1 MQQEI
6 HRWVGMLWIGFLVLW
21 TAAALVQKRTLR
33 KEPISSRLLQLCL
46 CGVAYM
52 LLASPWLNF
61 GLLAA
66 PFVPGNIFFSL
77 LGLSLTILGFAFAI
91 WARVFLGGNWSSAV
105 TIKAD
110 HELVRNGP
118 YALVRHPIYSGT
130 LLALLGTSIV
140 FHAMRG
146 LLAFGVAFLALRI
159 KSRREEV
166 FMMQEFGAEYVGYMK
181 TVKALIPFVW

>member
-1 MQQEI
+1 MQHDI

-21 TAAALVQKRTLR
+21 TAGALVQKRTLR

-52 LLASPWLNF
+52 LLASPQLNF

-77 LGLSLTILGFAFAI
+77 SGLSLTILGFAFAI
-91 WARVFLGGNWSSAV
+91 WARVFLGGNWSSGV

-118 YALVRHPIYSGT
+118 YALVRHPIYSAGNCHCFPCHERV
-130 LLALLGTSIV
+130 AG
-140 FHAMRG
+140 FRRG
-146 LLAFGVAFLALRI
+146 VSGPTDQITA
-159 KSRREEV
+159 RR
-166 FMMQEFGAEYVGYMK
+166 GIYDAR
-181 TVKALIPFVW
+181 VWS